1 MMSSRTSLR
10 IVLSTLLLIAV
21 LSVTFAEQPLFRFVQ
36 ISDAQPIS
44 EEMWA
49 NTAKAVELINNLQPQ
64 PAFVLFGGD
73 LTHLGERADVER
85 IAAICANLQAPLYPV
100 PGNHDHNSVVTGR
113 YQKHFGPEHWSMRYG
128 NFKFVAL
135 NTPGGSAPY
144 FMDGSNPEFV
154 QWVDQEL
161 GDPTTPNRFVI
172 GHYELWDYNPDTSW
186 LSSIIDH
193 GGGPAW
199 LQELF
204 DKHQVIAYLHGND
217 HQFRHGYPQGS
228 DTLNASSWT
237 VGDGHGFLGVD
248 VYPLQAKLLKY
259 DLQGGVEEVRTI
271 ALTAEAKL
279 PGPTP
284 MMPWPGAVEMEAILA
299 P

>member
-1 MMSSRTSLR
+1 
-10 IVLSTLLLIAV
+10 
-21 LSVTFAEQPLFRFVQ
+21 
-36 ISDAQPIS
+36 
-44 EEMWA
+44 
-49 NTAKAVELINNLQPQ
+49 
-64 PAFVLFGGD
+64 
-73 LTHLGERADVER
+73 
-85 IAAICANLQAPLYPV
+85 
-100 PGNHDHNSVVTGR
+100 
-113 YQKHFGPEHWSMRYG
+113 MRYG
-128 NFKFVAL
+128 NFKFVGL
-135 NTPGGSAPY
+135 NTAGGSAPY
-144 FMDGSNPEFV
+144 FLYGSNPDFM

-237 VGDGHGFLGVD
+237 VGEGNDGLPPDPGGFLGVD
-248 VYPLQAKLLKY
+248 VYPRQAKLLKY
-259 DLQGGVEEVRTI
+259 NVQGGEVEEVRTF

-284 MMPWPGAVEMEAILA
+284 MRPWPGAVEVDVYSEQATHLKYKLQFGVE
-299 P
+299 